1 MGNCSCLSSQN
12 NQASNTSN
20 QKYKLLIIGPTFSGK
35 TTFLKALQILYS
47 NGFDEVSNEIYKD
60 IMIRQIIFC
69 VRTIVEHIT
78 SDDEKMED
86 EISYHSQITRDHSH
100 LSVEDVTNTHHL
112 SYSGGSIG
120 LSSRSHLARQNS
132 KSTKAAINMKKFHNP
147 EIAKA
152 AEFFLQTK
160 FSQSSSYFEW
170 LSNKKFIGIIFF
182 VLFVTIHFWFFCFC
196 NPPDLIA
203 CGVFLFFLQFFFWC
217 CVFLLNSCVW

>member
-1 MGNCSCLSSQN
+1 MGACCGSQN
-12 NQASNTSN
+12 NPASNTAN

-60 IMIRQIIFC
+60 IMIRQIIYC

-78 SDDEKMED
+78 SDDDKMED
-86 EISYHSQITRDHSH
+86 EISYHSEITRDHSH
-100 LSVEDVTNTHHL
+100 LSVEDVTKTHHNL

-132 KSTKAAINMKKFHNP
+132 KSAKVVINMKKFENP

-170 LSNKKFIGIIFF
+170 LSNKKFIG
-182 VLFVTIHFWFFCFC
+182 
-196 NPPDLIA
+196 
-203 CGVFLFFLQFFFWC
+203 
-217 CVFLLNSCVW
+217 